1 MVMNA
6 QKLGRMAMNWRVQGG
21 NENVFQRYNFYEQG
35 NLEKLCK
42 TKYKKKSFNFI
53 AESKCKDIAE
63 TKVGKQQGIVA
74 MNVQELQRETQ
85 RMESKRILDNVST
98 FYQKYISVEMEKGN
112 GEVRYKECRS
122 DSLIGEEEIKY
133 LETLGYVFFR
143 LKPYWDVDVEYI
155 ITWTEKAENKWR
167 EDVEKDQWRC
177 KKNKLIWLIWMIL
190 IVMIIGIEI
199 SGVIKG
205 SLDMTFFGLLLC
217 FGLFVPPLVAGG
229 GMPKLSDSKYLY
241 ITPKSK

>member
-6 QKLGRMAMNWRVQGG
+6 QKFGRMAMNWRVQGG

-35 NLEKLCK
+35 NLDKLCK
-42 TKYKKKSFNFI
+42 TKHKKKKLNFI
-53 AESKCKDIAE
+53 AESKCEDIAE

-85 RMESKRILDNVST
+85 RMESKRILDNVSV

-112 GEVRYKECRS
+112 GEVKYKGCKF

-143 LKPYWDVDVEYI
+143 LKPYLDVDVEYI

-167 EDVEKDQWRC
+167 EDVDEDRWRC
-177 KKNKLIWLIWMIL
+177 KKNILIWLIWEIL

-199 SGVIKG
+199 TGAIKG
-205 SLDMTFFGLLLC
+205 SIEMNFFGLLLC
-217 FGLFVPPLVAGG
+217 FGLFVPILAAGG
-229 GMPKLSDSKYLY
+229 SMPELSESKYLY
-241 ITPKSK
+241 ITPKNK

>member
-6 QKLGRMAMNWRVQGG
+6 QRMAMNWRVQGG

-35 NLEKLCK
+35 NLDKLCK
-42 TKYKKKSFNFI
+42 TKHKKKKLNFI
-53 AESKCKDIAE
+53 AESKCEDISE

-74 MNVQELQRETQ
+74 RNVQELQRKTQ

-112 GEVRYKECRS
+112 GEVRYIEERS
-122 DSLIGEEEIKY
+122 GNLIGEEEIKY
-133 LETLGYVFFR
+133 LETLGYVFFQ
-143 LKPYWDVDVEYI
+143 LKTFWYVEYI

-167 EDVEKDQWRC
+167 EDVEEDKWRC
-177 KKNKLIWLIWMIL
+177 KKNKLIWLIWKIL
-190 IVMIIGIEI
+190 GGMIIGIEI
-199 SGVIKG
+199 SSVING
-205 SLDMTFFGLLLC
+205 SLDMAFFGLLLC
-217 FGLFVPPLVAGG
+217 FGLFVPFMVGS
-229 GMPKLSDSKYLY
+229 MPELSDSKYLY